1 MTSGRASEHRS
12 RRALRAGATL
22 AVAAVA
28 VTGAG
33 TAWAASTKSVSA
45 SGTVKYV
52 KREASTKKIEQ
63 KGDVSGRPFG
73 NGTLTLRSKLAAR
86 KTLEYSA
93 TLRTSR
99 GTVTGAG
106 QATLKASGSQADYSG
121 YLNVTGGTGAYKG
134 INRAKLKVTGRGD
147 STARSTTVRI
157 SGSVRY

>member
-1 MTSGRASEHRS
+1 M
-12 RRALRAGATL
+12 
-22 AVAAVA
+22 A

-52 KREASTKKIEQ
+52 KREAATKKIEQ
-63 KGDVSGRPFG
+63 RGKVAGKPFG
-73 NGTLTLRSKLAAR
+73 SGTLTLRSKLAAR
-86 KTLEYSA
+86 KTLEYSV

-106 QATLKASGSQADYSG
+106 RATLKASGSQANYSG
-121 YLNVTGGTGAYKG
+121 YLNVTGGSGAYKR
-134 INRAKLKVTGRGD
+134 IKRAKLKVTGRGD